1 MKRVLFLTNYPSP
14 YRVRFFD
21 ELGKTMDVIREELK
35 AVIDLCGI
43 KSFEKAVIAYEP
55 IWAIGTGKTATP
67 EIAQK
72 VHSDIRAYLASFDAD
87 VASKVQI
94 LYGGSCNAK
103 TAPALFAQPDIDG
116 GLVGGASLKAPDFSA
131 IIAFSLHFNWAAMD
145 HPYWLFIVDLFPY
158 KTFYRFCG

>member
-1 MKRVLFLTNYPSP
+1 MLPPLHGRIP
-14 YRVRFFD
+14 
-21 ELGKTMDVIREELK
+21 LGQRALRPHRNNDRGEGSLSRR
-35 AVIDLCGI
+35 ASDGCGQ
-43 KSFEKAVIAYEP
+43 
-55 IWAIGTGKTATP
+55 
-67 EIAQK
+67 AQK

-131 IIAFSLHFNWAAMD
+131 ISEAA
-145 HPYWLFIVDLFPY
+145 VANA
-158 KTFYRFCG
+158 